1 MSTLAFD
8 QTLPQS
14 GLLRGRQF
22 RQRLFVVILVV
33 GDVLALLLALGLAY
47 FIRYHTDISFFEDVE
62 PFVAPDWQIVAP
74 VILFW
79 ILILAAFRL
88 YDLHHL
94 LGGTREYASI
104 FNACAVATCLF
115 VLMTFFVPVVRIS
128 RGAVMLAWIF
138 AILFLGT
145 ERFLLRRAVYFVRKQ
160 GWLRSRTLIVGVD
173 GEARAIAQQLENTP
187 TVGAQLV
194 GFVTDRNSTET
205 KPDLPQPILGTIDAL
220 PELVERLDVTE
231 LIVSTAALHREE
243 LLTIFQTFANSERV
257 ELRFSSGLY
266 ELFTAGMSVREL
278 GNVPLV
284 SMNRL
289 RLDTTE
295 SAIKALI
302 DKTVSLVLLVFLSP
316 LYLLLALL
324 IKLDSPG
331 PVFHRRRVLGHRGQ
345 PFDALKFR
353 TMYTNG
359 AEILQQHPELAHELE
374 LNHKL
379 KHDPRI
385 TRVGARLRR
394 YSLDELPQ
402 LWNILLGQM
411 SLVGP
416 RMISPEEVLKY
427 GKWKFNLFTV
437 KPGLTGLWQ
446 VKGRSNLS
454 YDERVRL
461 DMYYIRNYTIWMD
474 LQILIQTL
482 PAVLSGAGAY

>member
-1 MSTLAFD
+1 MSTLALD
-8 QTLPQS
+8 QTLSQFGWLRERQS
-14 GLLRGRQF
+14 
-22 RQRLFVVILVV
+22 RQRLFVALLVV
-33 GDVLALLLALGLAY
+33 GDALALLLALGFAY
-47 FIRYHTDISFFEDVE
+47 FVRYRTDISFFEDVE
-62 PFVAPDWQIVAP
+62 PFIAPDLQIVAP

-88 YDLHHL
+88 YDLHNL

-138 AILFLGT
+138 AFLFLGT
-145 ERFLLRRAVYFVRKQ
+145 ERFLLRRAVYFLRKQ
-160 GWLRSRTLIVGVD
+160 GWLRSKTLIVGVD
-173 GEARAIAQQLENTP
+173 GEARAIAQQLQNTP

-194 GFVTDRNSTET
+194 GFVTDGNFTET
-205 KPDLPQPILGTIDAL
+205 KPDLPLPVAGTIDSL
-220 PELVERLDVTE
+220 PELVERLDITE
-231 LIVSTAALHREE
+231 LIVSTATLQREE
-243 LLTIFQTFANSERV
+243 LLSIFQTFANSDRV

-266 ELFTAGMSVREL
+266 ELFTTGMSVREL

-295 SAIKALI
+295 SAIKTLI
-302 DKTVSLVLLVFLSP
+302 DKTVSFVFLVLLSP
-316 LYLLLALL
+316 LYLLLAVL

-331 PVFHRRRVLGHRGQ
+331 PVFHRRRVLGPRGQ
-345 PFDALKFR
+345 SFEALKFR
-353 TMYTNG
+353 TMHING
-359 AEILQQHPELAHELE
+359 AEILQQHPELERELE

-379 KHDPRI
+379 KHDPRV
-385 TRVGARLRR
+385 TRIGSRLRR

-402 LWNILLGQM
+402 MWNILLGQM

-416 RMISPEEVLKY
+416 RMISPEEVSKY

-461 DMYYIRNYTIWMD
+461 DMYYIRNYTIWLD
-474 LQILIQTL
+474 LQILAQTV
-482 PAVLSGAGAY
+482 PAVLSGDGAF